1 MSVNLIL
8 QDMVLK
14 SKLKKLRPHKPGETE
29 DMVARLTVNIQH
41 LINHPLWLLF
51 KKSLKEA
58 QVPEDWKIAN
68 VTPIFKREIEGYQK
82 KITNL

>member
-1 MSVNLIL
+1 
-8 QDMVLK
+8 
-14 SKLKKLRPHKPGETE
+14 
-29 DMVARLTVNIQH
+29 MVARLTVNIQH

-82 KITNL
+82 KLQTCEPHQPK